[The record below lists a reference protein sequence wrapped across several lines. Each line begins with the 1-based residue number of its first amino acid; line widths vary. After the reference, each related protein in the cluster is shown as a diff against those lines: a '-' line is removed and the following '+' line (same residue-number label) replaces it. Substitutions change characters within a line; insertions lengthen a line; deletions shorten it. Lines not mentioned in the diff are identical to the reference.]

1 MDKFEKFALVACLVG
16 VFACIFAT
24 VYQLGNER
32 GRVAGM
38 ATSAEQVQQC
48 EQMGASGYI
57 IGADGVACLYN

>member
-24 VYQLGNER
+24 VYQLGNEC

-48 EQMGASGYI
+48 EQMGANGYT
-57 IGADGVACLYN
+57 IGADGVACLYD

>member
-16 VFACIFAT
+16 VLSCLFAM
-24 VYQLGNER
+24 VYQLGNEC

-48 EQMGASGYI
+48 EQMGAGYI
-57 IGADGVACLYN
+57 VTAEGVACLYD